1 MRPRGRVAGTVT
13 AGIAAVAL
21 LAGCA
26 DDGREL
32 RPPSPDQ
39 TTTTATP
46 AGTGDPGA
54 TDLLRLTSPALREGQ
69 EIPRRH
75 TCFGADVSPELA
87 WEGVPAGTAEVAVVV
102 RDPDAGGFVHWV
114 VAGLAPDAGG
124 VDEGTV
130 PAGALE
136 ATNGFGE
143 PGWRG
148 PCPPGG
154 THRYDIRVYAL
165 AEPSGIAAG
174 DPGDEAA
181 AAIESAPSH
190 GSAALSVLASA
201 AG

>member
-1 MRPRGRVAGTVT
+1 MRRRGGVAGTAT
-13 AGIAAVAL
+13 AVIAGLAL

-46 AGTGDPGA
+46 AGTGDPGGTA
-54 TDLLRLTSPALREGQ
+54 LLRLTSPALSEGQ
-69 EIPRRH
+69 EVPTRH

-87 WEGVPAGTAEVAVVV
+87 WEGVPAGTAEIAVVV

-114 VAGLAPDAGG
+114 VAGLAPDAAGL
-124 VDEGTV
+124 DEGTV
-130 PAGALE
+130 PAGAVE

-148 PCPPGG
+148 PCPPEG

-165 AEPSGIAAG
+165 AEPSGIAAET
-174 DPGDEAA
+174 PGDEAA
-181 AAIESAPSH
+181 AAIESAPNH

-201 AG
+201 PG